1 MSEFYRHLDGS
12 PIKAGALRKAQLAM
26 IQGNVEHIETQ
37 LNASQSNPEITLPLR
52 ASSLSS
58 LDLSHPYYW
67 SAFTLVAIPW

>member
-1 MSEFYRHLDGS
+1 
-12 PIKAGALRKAQLAM
+12 M